1 MLCIDIIDDEII
13 VASEVYDHEREAFN
27 AFYMSKLSKKS
38 SKRSWIF
45 CLRVTFIEKKLF

>member
-38 SKRSWIF
+38 SK
-45 CLRVTFIEKKLF
+45 